1 MYNIERTIH
10 RTYDPILNSVER
22 QKRTIKND
30 GSPDDLFRIAKL
42 QGMLNNTVLKIENN
56 EKLKEDGVFGDKT
69 KNVYDVVENG
79 DADSERIRQALKH
92 NNINLVNYGLS
103 LQKETE
109 SKGYSDN
116 IQDKLKVADYQR
128 KLNDAGF
135 TDENDKPLKEDGV
148 FGDKTKG
155 VVNSYIW
162 EDGNQGI
169 ILLSSKSGRGRGKG
183 NNNTRKD
190 KRHGSENR
198 QPSGDRERNIGHPEG
213 EEHSRVPKGAGSR
226 GSNGFNRIEA
236 EDVGKAVVGGAAA
249 VGAGYLIYR
258 GIRMLPS
265 LLPPLWWTI
274 PVNLA
279 TP

>member
-1 MYNIERTIH
+1 
-10 RTYDPILNSVER
+10 
-22 QKRTIKND
+22 
-30 GSPDDLFRIAKL
+30 
-42 QGMLNNTVLKIENN
+42 MLNNTVLKIENN

-69 KNVYDVVENG
+69 KG
-79 DADSERIRQALKH
+79 A
-92 NNINLVNYGLS
+92 
-103 LQKETE
+103 
-109 SKGYSDN
+109 
-116 IQDKLKVADYQR
+116 
-128 KLNDAGF
+128 
-135 TDENDKPLKEDGV
+135 
-148 FGDKTKG
+148 
-155 VVNSYIW
+155 VNSYIW

-183 NNNTRKD
+183 NNNPRKD

-198 QPSGDRERNIGHPEG
+198 QPSGERERKVKHPGG
-213 EEHSRVPKGAGSR
+213 EEHGRVPKGAGSR
-226 GSNGFNRIEA
+226 GKTPFIRIEA